1 MNGSCSHG
9 TDVVLGNR
17 KGMVPEANMKV
28 NLMDVNTVKTNK
40 VIGLGRG
47 GSWGGFSRWIGHRLL
62 RLSSAMMWER
72 GLQREETEKKAVD

>member
-28 NLMDVNTVKTNK
+28 NSMNVNTVKMNK
-40 VIGLGRG
+40 VIEFGGGGEGVGVDSPDGLAT
-47 GSWGGFSRWIGHRLL
+47 GF
-62 RLSSAMMWER
+62 
-72 GLQREETEKKAVD
+72 